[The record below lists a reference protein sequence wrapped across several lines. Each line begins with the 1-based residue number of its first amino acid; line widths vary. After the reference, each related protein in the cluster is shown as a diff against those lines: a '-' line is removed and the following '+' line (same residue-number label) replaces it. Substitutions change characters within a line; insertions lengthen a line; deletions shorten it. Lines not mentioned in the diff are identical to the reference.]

1 MKILLFA
8 IFLILNSYAQDSAIE
23 GFSLIPPSISKVLVQ
38 KNSEWEE
45 LYIVL
50 DYQLSRDLVP
60 AITDSTVELAIENAP
75 PHSALF
81 QTAGSSIAKGIAW
94 SNGKL
99 VIYLNR
105 GRIPAVMVMK
115 NRVILQM
122 EVSPGK
128 LENMLA
134 LPTGVKSS
142 DYFLPSAEPL
152 SPGSL
157 SFAQRFERGDRR
169 VADPSLMQTIQVKKS
184 DASYIVAEDEI
195 FLYSN
200 PTESSKLLAR
210 LEFGTRL
217 KVLEKKNQFYRVRH
231 QNNEGYVYQREV
243 LQEADLTTSQKDRIR
258 RLKIEAPGG
267 VDSVAAKF
275 GWRDNEKI
283 VYSSYGYRDPFVEVK
298 SEGKDGIIIDNLVLV
313 GIIYETEMPM
323 AIFSDNKIKGKSYV
337 LSEQD
342 TTIKNGRI
350 LKITQDTVLFLLQE
364 YGVTRRST
372 MTLPNKYG
380 GDK

>member
-1 MKILLFA
+1 MKILL
-8 IFLILNSYAQDSAIE
+8 IVLFLIINSYAQGAIE
-23 GFSLIPPSISKVLVQ
+23 GFSLIPPHISSVLVQ
-38 KNSEWEE
+38 KNSDWEE
-45 LYIVL
+45 LYVVL
-50 DYQLSRDLVP
+50 DAQLPRELVP
-60 AITDSTVELAIENAP
+60 LVTDSTVEFALDNAP
-75 PHSALF
+75 SHSSIF
-81 QTAGSSIAKGIAW
+81 QTAGSTIARGIAW
-94 SNGKL
+94 SNSKL
-99 VIYLNR
+99 VIYLHR
-105 GRIPAVMVMK
+105 GKSPAVLLMK
-115 NRVILQM
+115 NRVILQS
-122 EVSPGK
+122 ETAPGK
-128 LENMLA
+128 LENRLA
-134 LPTGVKSS
+134 LPTGLKSS

-152 SPGSL
+152 AAAAAD
-157 SFAQRFERGDRR
+157 FAQAQRSTDRRGD
-169 VADPSLMQTIQVKKS
+169 PSISQAIQVKKS

-200 PTESSKLLAR
+200 PSESSKLLAR
-210 LEFGTRL
+210 LEFGVRL
-217 KVLEKKNQFYRVRH
+217 KVLEKRNPFYRVRH

-243 LQEADLTTSQKDRIR
+243 LQEADLTTSQKDKLR

-275 GWRDNEKI
+275 GWRDSEKI

-313 GIIYETEMPM
+313 GIIYETENPM
-323 AIFSDNKIKGKSYV
+323 AIFSDNKVKGKSYV

-350 LKITQDTVLFLLQE
+350 LKITKDTVLFLLQE